1 MKQIISFPRLGNYHI
16 PISSFLEKTTKQNI
30 LIPPN
35 ITNNTKELGTK
46 YSPDFVCA
54 PFKYNLGNYIEALD
68 NGATILL
75 QGGGGC
81 RYGYYA
87 ELQEQILKDLGY
99 KFEFK
104 NFIKNNSIS
113 PIKVYQF
120 IKEVNPKANVIKC
133 LYYGIILLI
142 KVVYMDK
149 IENYIRKNKA
159 IIINKERLKIL
170 EKKYYNNINTP
181 KTIITNLLY
190 NIKTYK
196 KLKKEPKEKKAKP
209 LKIALIGELY
219 TLMES
224 EASSN
229 LEELLIKQ
237 NISIF
242 RNTNITYLMITKK
255 HCQKRLAKKG
265 KEYVKYH
272 LGADATE
279 NIILTK
285 LLAKKYDGIIHIKSF
300 GCTPE
305 INAMPIISKVSK
317 DYQVPV
323 MFLTFD
329 TSSTDLGL
337 ETRIEAFCDM
347 LKSRNRN

>member
-16 PISSFLEKTTKQNI
+16 PIASFLEKTTKQKVI
-30 LIPPN
+30 IPPN

-54 PFKYNLGNYIEALD
+54 PFKYNLGNYIEAL
-68 NGATILL
+68 NEGATILL

-99 KFEFK
+99 NFEFK

-113 PIKVYQF
+113 PLKVYKF
-120 IKEVNPKANVIKC
+120 IKEVNPKTNVIKC
-133 LYYGIILLI
+133 IYYGIILLI
-142 KVVYMDK
+142 KVIYMDK
-149 IENYIRKNKA
+149 FENYIRKNSAK
-159 IIINKERLKIL
+159 IINKEKLKIL

-181 KTIITNLLY
+181 KTILTNLLY
-190 NIKTYK
+190 NIKNYK
-196 KLKKEPKEKKAKP
+196 KIKKEPIDKKSHP

-224 EASSN
+224 EASN
-229 LEELLIKQ
+229 KLEENLIKQ

-255 HCQKRLAKKG
+255 YYQKRLSKKG
-265 KEYVKYH
+265 KEYVRYH

-279 NIILTK
+279 NIIFTK

-305 INAMPIISKVSK
+305 INAMPIISKISK
-317 DYQVPV
+317 DYKIPV

-347 LKSRNRN
+347 LKSLNRN

>member
-1 MKQIISFPRLGNYHI
+1 MKQTISFPRLGNYHI

-30 LIPPN
+30 LVPPN

-120 IKEVNPKANVIKC
+120 IKEVNPQTNVFKC

-159 IIINKERLKIL
+159 KIINKERLKII

-181 KTIITNLLY
+181 QTIFTNLLY

-196 KLKKEPKEKKAKP
+196 KLKKEPIDKKAKP

-224 EASSN
+224 EASSK
-229 LEELLIKQ
+229 LEEMLIKQ

-255 HCQKRLAKKG
+255 YYQKRLAKKG

-285 LLAKKYDGIIHIKSF
+285 LLAQKYDGIIHIKSF

-317 DYQVPV
+317 DYKIPV

-347 LKSRNRN
+347 LKSQNRN